1 MRFAFIDENQG
12 LYPVDEMC
20 RVLEVSRSGFY
31 KWKRS
36 AASDRELEDER
47 IKQSIRDIDER
58 SKGRYGHRPVH
69 RHLVE
74 LGHDCGRDRTLR
86 LMGELGLKGEQSPR
100 YKPQG
105 TDSDHDF
112 GYSPNLLK
120 ELDERTGKLVR
131 KRPGAP
137 DEIWVCDTTY
147 LKVEGRWMYLATV
160 MDLCSRRILGWS
172 VSAKNDG
179 GLVCQALLAAS
190 CFRGGCTRGIIIHS
204 DRGSTYACDA
214 YRALLSKLGMVQS
227 MSAKGN
233 CYDNAAKES
242 FYGRFKVSSVR
253 GEVFATEAELR
264 ALVFE
269 YIELFYNTYRKH
281 SSLGYRSPA
290 AFEAKF
296 SPPPMGGI
304 GDDVSFTSN

>member
-1 MRFAFIDENQG
+1 MRFAFIDKHRRI
-12 LYPVDEMC
+12 YPIEEAC

-31 KWKRS
+31 KWKR
-36 AASDRELEDER
+36 AEPPERKLEDEA
-47 IKQSIRDIDER
+47 IKASILEISEV

-74 LGHDCGRDRTLR
+74 MGHDCGRDRTLR
-86 LMGELGLKGEQSPR
+86 LMGELELKGDQSPR

-105 TDSDHDF
+105 TDSAHDF

-120 ELDERTGKLVR
+120 DFDEQAGKSVR
-131 KRPGAP
+131 KRPSGV
-137 DEIWVCDTTY
+137 DEVWVADTTY
-147 LKVEGRWMYLATV
+147 IRVESRWMYLATV
-160 MDLCSRRILGWS
+160 MDLFSRKIVGWS
-172 VSAKNDG
+172 LSLRNDG
-179 GLVCQALLAAS
+179 DLVCQALLAAS
-190 CFRGGCTRGIIIHS
+190 YRRGGCRRGIVIHS

-214 YRALLSKLGMVQS
+214 YRALLTKLGMVQS

-233 CYDNAAKES
+233 CYDNAAMES
-242 FYGRFKVSSVR
+242 FYGRFKASSIR

-281 SSLGYRSPA
+281 SSLGYCSPA